1 MSDTTGVLWFSC
13 AKGCPVEVQG
23 HVSISGRYENL
34 TAAIEVGK
42 GERAGTDAVEGI
54 VQSTK

>member
-1 MSDTTGVLWFSC
+1 MSKTKGVLWFSC

-23 HVSISGRYENL
+23 HVSIGVWYENL
-34 TAAIEVGK
+34 TEAIEVGK
-42 GERAGTDAVEGI
+42 GERVGTDAVEGI